1 MNSKD
6 LFHQLVNAL
15 TLDVRLAEK
24 EAMISW
30 VLKHRLALSSTEIH
44 KGKTVQ
50 AQVSDFSDTIDRLN
64 KEEPLQ
70 YILGIAEFYGRAF
83 EVNGS
88 VLIPRPETEILIE
101 SALKLIDHGTARSFL
116 DIGTG
121 SGCIGI
127 TLSLELPQAKVIAT
141 DISAEALTLAAINA
155 DRLGAQVQ
163 FLQHNILAEAL
174 PFNELDVV
182 VSNPP
187 YIREQEKGMMSR
199 NVINNEPAHAL
210 FVPDANP
217 LIFHRPI
224 AIQSMRTLRPG
235 GLMILEINEHLG
247 DACVLLLRDVG
258 YSRVSLIQDLDK
270 KDRFVIGFSPA

>member
-24 EAMISW
+24 EAMVSW

-70 YILGIAEFYGRAF
+70 YILGIAEFYGRTF

-101 SALKLIDHGTARSFL
+101 SALKLIDHETARSFL

-127 TLSLELPQAKVIAT
+127 TLALELPHAKVIAT
-141 DISAEALTLAAINA
+141 DISAEALTLAALNA

-163 FLQHNILAEAL
+163 FLQHDILTEKL

-187 YIREQEKGMMSR
+187 YIREQEKGMMSG

-217 LIFHRPI
+217 LIFHRSI